1 MTNPQPPSDA
11 WASTGLSRAI
21 RQHSGLFLAEGI
33 ILCILGI
40 AAIAVPLLA
49 GLAATIFLGWL
60 FLAAGLA
67 GLYFTLKEKGAPG
80 FGWSLL
86 SAVAAIAAGAI
97 LLWHPLKG
105 LLTLTYVL
113 IAFFIV
119 DGAAMIFLAISHRR
133 ELTGKWEWVLVN
145 GVIDLILAGIIISG
159 LPGAFTWALGVL
171 VGIDLVFGG
180 AALVAL
186 ALDARRTA
194 Q

>member
-1 MTNPQPPSDA
+1 MTNQQSPADA
-11 WASTGLSRAI
+11 GASTGFSRAI

-33 ILCILGI
+33 VLCILGI
-40 AAIAVPLLA
+40 AAIAVPVLA

-60 FLAAGLA
+60 FLAAGLS
-67 GLYFTLKEKGAPG
+67 GLYFTFREKGAPG
-80 FGWSLL
+80 FGWSLF
-86 SAVAAIAAGAI
+86 SALLAIAAGAV

-119 DGAAMIFLAISHRR
+119 DGAVTIFIAIAHRR

-145 GVIDLILAGIIISG
+145 GVIDLILAGIIIAG
-159 LPGAFTWALGVL
+159 LPGAFAWALGLL
-171 VGIDLVFGG
+171 VGIDMLFGG

-186 ALDARRTA
+186 AIDARRTA